1 MEAKKLKKKKGT
13 ISKGKIKKTIKNVI
27 CRPDAPFW

>member
-1 MEAKKLKKKKGT
+1 MEAAKLKKTKGT

-27 CRPDAPFW
+27 CRPDASFW